1 MKHFEDLKRFIE
13 YSHSMKDFYK
23 NIDVYN
29 LRKSV
34 KYRLNLM
41 I

>member
-1 MKHFEDLKRFIE
+1 MKHFEGLKRFIE

-29 LRKSV
+29 LRKNV

>member
-1 MKHFEDLKRFIE
+1 MKHFEDLKLFIE

-29 LRKSV
+29 YEKT
-34 KYRLNLM
+34 
-41 I
+41 